1 MNRNEFLLYMSGI
14 ILGHVFTGTNHLF
27 RFNTSFYSG
36 ITHNGQCF
44 YSLNY
49 DDVDNQILSELR
61 CRSNKPNHQVCG
73 AIYLYVS
80 PPKVELLFF
89 FFTSDIFT
97 RHHES

>member
-1 MNRNEFLLYMSGI
+1 MNRNELLYVFGI

-73 AIYLYVS
+73 AIYCKPTKSRIAL
-80 PPKVELLFF
+80 LLFYERYIY
-89 FFTSDIFT
+89 TS
-97 RHHES
+97 S